1 MTFLLPKDYHSIIDF
16 TIDLKEKDISHYFF
30 SQYQQHKSNNTNFI
44 DNLKCTLFELDD
56 RFKVLISRDKV
67 MRKEAN
73 KVKKEQGIKIKRN
86 RIDWKNASFYSKEG
100 ILNYDFP
107 IAWNGENYKRFTINK
122 FEEIKRGF
130 EDFTKMT
137 TEIKKTNPT
146 QKSNLIKLNWK
157 GQKNQIYQVLR
168 ELKEQEFIANSYNE
182 LADFLIQNVIPFQNT
197 SKETIEKE
205 LKKKKALPKNK
216 RVKISTLDKI
226 K

>member
-1 MTFLLPKDYHSIIDF
+1 MTFLLPKDYHSIIEF
-16 TIDLKEKDISHYFF
+16 AIDLKEKDISHYFF

-56 RFKVLISRDKV
+56 RFKVLISRDKA
-67 MRKEAN
+67 MRKDAN
-73 KVKKEQGIKIKRN
+73 EVKKEQGIKIKRN
-86 RIDWKNASFYSKEG
+86 RIDWKNASFYYKEG

-107 IAWNGENYKRFTINK
+107 YAWNGKNYKRFTINK

-146 QKSNLIKLNWK
+146 QQSNLIKLNWK

-216 RVKISTLDKI
+216 RVKISTLDKL